1 MEYTKNWKKIKK
13 RTGLPDI
20 SIRKH
25 DIASSVANLV
35 LAGFSILILR
45 LPIWALP
52 IAFIVS
58 DILLMPLDYVITTLI
73 PDYKKKRQNDI
84 GWLKKRN
91 GKLESLIEKYDRRK
105 SQTHSSR
112 WEAYLYDACTTYT
125 KEHQKNETRI
135 KEIEEENK
143 KKQEELLQEQNVY
156 AKINA
161 SKMEQISSVIQD
173 LKRITIPGPLED
185 QGITLENVVEKSK
198 AIKKLLKA
206 RPESVERSAGAFLLY
221 GRELVDILKDI
232 KDMDEDTQV
241 SYIPRIKEA
250 LDVYEEYLDRTKER
264 IEKGEAV
271 KMTVDLNVFINELK
285 NNN

>member
-58 DILLMPLDYVITTLI
+58 DILLMPLDFAITTLI

-105 SQTHSSR
+105 SQTHSYR
-112 WEAYLYDACTTYT
+112 WEAYFSDACITYT

-173 LKRITIPGPLED
+173 LKKITIPEPLES
-185 QGITLENVVEKSK
+185 QGITLEDVVEKSK

-206 RPESVERSAGAFLLY
+206 RPESVDRSAGAFLLY